1 MSKSLH
7 TPSYRG
13 GLARGWVADD
23 AGSRYPLTTS
33 GGIPP
38 RPFRIRYGA

>member
-7 TPSYRG
+7 TLSYPGASPAVR
-13 GLARGWVADD
+13 VADN
-23 AGSRYPLTTS
+23 AGSRFGMITP